1 MEINCAR
8 RVMAFGPKPEEA
20 IQKAPCEK
28 RKYVNR
34 CCGGESNLDFLNRA
48 RKVVSVLLT
57 EFARCS
63 G

>member
-1 MEINCAR
+1 MEVNCPR
-8 RVMAFGPKPEEA
+8 RVTVFGPKPEEA
-20 IQKAPCEK
+20 IQKAPREK

-34 CCGGESNLDFLNRA
+34 CCGGESNLDLLNRA

-57 EFARCS
+57 KFARCS